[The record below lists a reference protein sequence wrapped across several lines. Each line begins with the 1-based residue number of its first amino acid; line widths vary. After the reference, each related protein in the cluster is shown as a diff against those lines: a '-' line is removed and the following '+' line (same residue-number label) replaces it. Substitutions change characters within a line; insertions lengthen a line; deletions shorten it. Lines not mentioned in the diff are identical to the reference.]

1 MMSTIGALIGLALA
15 IFLIIKKLSPVY
27 SLMAGAL
34 VGGLVGGLSL
44 VESIAAMT
52 DGVRDI
58 TPAVVRILAAGV
70 LSGVLIVSGAAVT
83 LSNAIIRV
91 MGNRYTLLAIALTTM
106 VLTAVGVFVD
116 VAVITVAPI
125 ALAAAGRLR
134 LGTPQVLLAMI
145 GGGKCGNIISPN
157 PNTIAAAQN
166 MNADLSMVMLAGVLP
181 AVIGLLVTVF
191 VILKLMPRGKAVAA
205 ATDGA
210 GDNADSATDATPLPP
225 LWASLVAPVVT
236 IVLLGLRPLADITI
250 DPLVALP
257 VGGLAGILAMRR
269 WSQLLPALQLGL
281 GKMSGVAVLLIGTGT
296 IAGVIKCSGLKD
308 AILAGL
314 AHLHLSGTA
323 IAPTAGALMSAA
335 TASTTAGATIASAS
349 FGDAILAVGI
359 PAVFGAAM
367 INAGATV
374 LDHLPHGSFFHATG
388 GVCGLSFG
396 ERLRLI
402 PYETA
407 IGLTLALLS
416 VAVFC
421 LT

>member
-1 MMSTIGALIGLALA
+1 MMSTIGALVGLALA

-34 VGGLVGGLSL
+34 VGGLLGGLPL
-44 VESIAAMT
+44 VDCITAMT

-83 LSNAIIRV
+83 ISNAIIRV

-106 VLTAVGVFVD
+106 VLTAVGVFID
-116 VAVITVAPI
+116 VAVITVAPV
-125 ALAAAGRLR
+125 ALAAATRLR

-181 AVIGLLVTVF
+181 ALIGLLITVY
-191 VILKLMPRGKAVAA
+191 VILKVMPSGKTVSIDFDNENNA
-205 ATDGA
+205 ATA
-210 GDNADSATDATPLPP
+210 ALPP
-225 LWASLVAPVVT
+225 LWASLIAPLVT
-236 IVLLGLRPLADITI
+236 IALLSLRPLTGITI
-250 DPLVALP
+250 DPMVALP
-257 VGGLAGILAMRR
+257 AGGLAGLLAMRQWR
-269 WSQLLPALQLGL
+269 QTLPALKLGL
-281 GKMSGVAVLLIGTGT
+281 EKMSSVAVLLIGTGT

-308 AILAGL
+308 VIFISLDNM
-314 AHLHLSGTA
+314 HLSGA
-323 IAPTAGALMSAA
+323 GIAPAAGALMSAA

-367 INAGATV
+367 INAGATM

-416 VAVFC
+416 VATYLIFG
-421 LT
+421 

>member
-1 MMSTIGALIGLALA
+1 MSTIGALVGLALA

-34 VGGLVGGLSL
+34 VGGLLGGLPL
-44 VESIAAMT
+44 VDCITAMT

-83 LSNAIIRV
+83 ISNAIIRV

-106 VLTAVGVFVD
+106 VLTAVGVFID
-116 VAVITVAPI
+116 VAVITVAPV
-125 ALAAAGRLR
+125 ALAAATRLR

-181 AVIGLLVTVF
+181 ALIGLLITVY
-191 VILKLMPRGKAVAA
+191 VILKVMPSGKTVSIDFDNENNA
-205 ATDGA
+205 ATA
-210 GDNADSATDATPLPP
+210 ALPP
-225 LWASLVAPVVT
+225 LWASLIAPLVT
-236 IVLLGLRPLADITI
+236 IALLSLRPLTGITI
-250 DPLVALP
+250 DPMVALP
-257 VGGLAGILAMRR
+257 AGGLAGLLAMRQWR
-269 WSQLLPALQLGL
+269 QTLPALKLGL
-281 GKMSGVAVLLIGTGT
+281 EKMSSVAVLLIGTGT

-308 AILAGL
+308 VIFISLDNM
-314 AHLHLSGTA
+314 HLSGAA
-323 IAPTAGALMSAA
+323 IAPAAGALMSAA

-367 INAGATV
+367 INAGATM

-416 VAVFC
+416 VATYLIFG
-421 LT
+421 

>member
-1 MMSTIGALIGLALA
+1 MSTIGALVGLALA

-34 VGGLVGGLSL
+34 VGGLLGGLPL
-44 VESIAAMT
+44 VDCITAMT

-83 LSNAIIRV
+83 ISNAIIRV

-106 VLTAVGVFVD
+106 VLTAVGVFID
-116 VAVITVAPI
+116 VAVITVAPV
-125 ALAAAGRLR
+125 ALAAATRLR

-181 AVIGLLVTVF
+181 ALIGLLITVY
-191 VILKLMPRGKAVAA
+191 VILKVMPSGKTVSIDFDNENNA
-205 ATDGA
+205 ATA
-210 GDNADSATDATPLPP
+210 ALPP
-225 LWASLVAPVVT
+225 LWASLIAPLVT
-236 IVLLGLRPLADITI
+236 IALLSLRPLTGITI
-250 DPLVALP
+250 DPMVALP
-257 VGGLAGILAMRR
+257 AGGLAGLLAMRQWR
-269 WSQLLPALQLGL
+269 QTLPALKLGL
-281 GKMSGVAVLLIGTGT
+281 EKMSSVAVLLIGTGT

-308 AILAGL
+308 VIFISLDNM
-314 AHLHLSGTA
+314 HLSGA
-323 IAPTAGALMSAA
+323 GIAPAAGALMSAA

-367 INAGATV
+367 INAGATM

-388 GVCGLSFG
+388 GVCDLSFG

-416 VAVFC
+416 VATYLIFG
-421 LT
+421 

>member
-1 MMSTIGALIGLALA
+1 
-15 IFLIIKKLSPVY
+15 
-27 SLMAGAL
+27 MAGAL
-34 VGGLVGGLSL
+34 MGGLLGGLSL
-44 VESIAAMT
+44 GGSIAAMT

-70 LSGVLIVSGAAVT
+70 LSGVLIVSGAAMT
-83 LSNAIIRV
+83 ISNAIIRV

-106 VLTAVGVFVD
+106 VLTAVGVFID

-134 LGTPQVLLAMI
+134 LGTSHVLLAMI

-181 AVIGLLVTVF
+181 ALTGLLITVF
-191 VILKLMPRGKAVAA
+191 VILKLMPRRETVAPV
-205 ATDGA
+205 TSGHDGHDGA
-210 GDNADSATDATPLPP
+210 STDTTPLPA
-225 LWASLVAPVVT
+225 LWASVVAPVVT
-236 IVLLGLRPLADITI
+236 IALLSLRPIAGITI

-257 VGGLAGILAMRR
+257 AGGLAGILAMRR
-269 WSQLLPALQLGL
+269 WDQLLPALQLGL
-281 GKMSGVAVLLIGTGT
+281 GKMSDVAVLLIGTGT

-314 AHLHLSGTA
+314 EHLHLSGAA

-349 FGDAILAVGI
+349 FSDAILAVGI

-367 INAGATV
+367 INAGATM

-388 GVCGLSFG
+388 GVCNLTFG
-396 ERLRLI
+396 ERLRMI

-407 IGLTLALLS
+407 VGLTLALLS
-416 VAVFC
+416 VVTTC
-421 LT
+421 LAC

>member
-1 MMSTIGALIGLALA
+1 MMSTIGALVGLALA

-34 VGGLVGGLSL
+34 VGGLLGGLPL
-44 VESIAAMT
+44 VDCITAMT

-83 LSNAIIRV
+83 ISNAIIRV

-106 VLTAVGVFVD
+106 VLTAVGVFID
-116 VAVITVAPI
+116 VAVITVAPV
-125 ALAAAGRLR
+125 ALAAATRLR

-181 AVIGLLVTVF
+181 ALIGLLITVY
-191 VILKLMPRGKAVAA
+191 VILKVMPSGKTVSIDFDNENNA
-205 ATDGA
+205 ATA
-210 GDNADSATDATPLPP
+210 ALPP
-225 LWASLVAPVVT
+225 LWASLIAPLVT
-236 IVLLGLRPLADITI
+236 IALLSLRPLTGITI
-250 DPLVALP
+250 DPMVALP
-257 VGGLAGILAMRR
+257 AGGLAGLLAMRQWR
-269 WSQLLPALQLGL
+269 QTLPALKLGL
-281 GKMSGVAVLLIGTGT
+281 EKMSSVAVLLIGTGT

-308 AILAGL
+308 VIFISLDNM
-314 AHLHLSGTA
+314 HLSGAA
-323 IAPTAGALMSAA
+323 IAPAAGALMSAA

-367 INAGATV
+367 INAGATM

-416 VAVFC
+416 VATYLIFG
-421 LT
+421 

>member
-1 MMSTIGALIGLALA
+1 
-15 IFLIIKKLSPVY
+15 
-27 SLMAGAL
+27 MAGAL
-34 VGGLVGGLSL
+34 VGGLLGGLPL
-44 VESIAAMT
+44 VDCITAMT

-83 LSNAIIRV
+83 ISNAIIRV

-106 VLTAVGVFVD
+106 VLTAVGVFID
-116 VAVITVAPI
+116 VAVITVAPV
-125 ALAAAGRLR
+125 ALAAATRLR

-181 AVIGLLVTVF
+181 ALIGLLITVY
-191 VILKLMPRGKAVAA
+191 VILKVMPSGKTVSIDFDNENNA
-205 ATDGA
+205 ATA
-210 GDNADSATDATPLPP
+210 ALPP
-225 LWASLVAPVVT
+225 LWASLIAPLVT
-236 IVLLGLRPLADITI
+236 IALLSLRPLTGITI
-250 DPLVALP
+250 DPMVALP
-257 VGGLAGILAMRR
+257 AGGLAGLLAMRQWR
-269 WSQLLPALQLGL
+269 QTLPALKLGL
-281 GKMSGVAVLLIGTGT
+281 EKMSSVAVLLIGTGT

-308 AILAGL
+308 VIFISLDNM
-314 AHLHLSGTA
+314 HLSGAA
-323 IAPTAGALMSAA
+323 IAPAAGALMSAA

-367 INAGATV
+367 INAGATM

-416 VAVFC
+416 VATYLIFG
-421 LT
+421 